1 MVCRFAPRTRSN
13 PASAVASPANLNWLV
28 EPARP
33 GDLPAITELVE
44 AVGGDLEDLL
54 PEQFLVGRV
63 GSTGR
68 GKIVGCC
75 RLKPYSGFH
84 ELASLAVDGEWR
96 NSGVGRSLVAGLVAW
111 YEGPIY
117 LICEDDVVDFFR
129 KFGFVL
135 IPMPEMPTGLQA
147 KWQRYVDQL
156 GHINV
161 MRRYAD

>member
-1 MVCRFAPRTRSN
+1 MD
-13 PASAVASPANLNWLV
+13 WIV

-33 GDLPAITELVE
+33 GDLPAIAELVT

-54 PEQFLVGRV
+54 AEQFLVGRG
-63 GSTGR
+63 GSTIGS
-68 GKIVGCC
+68 KIVGCG
-75 RLKPYSGFH
+75 RLKPYSGFC

-96 NSGVGRSLVAGLVAW
+96 NSGVGRSIVAELVTG
-111 YEGPIY
+111 YEGPVY

-129 KFGFVL
+129 RFGFVL
-135 IPMPEMPTGLQA
+135 IPMSEMLSGLRS
-147 KWQRYVDQL
+147 KWESYVAQL

>member
-1 MVCRFAPRTRSN
+1 M
-13 PASAVASPANLNWLV
+13 ASPEKFNCIV

-33 GDLPAITELVE
+33 EDLPAIAELVA

-54 PEQFLVGRV
+54 VEQFLVGRV
-63 GSTGR
+63 GSAIG
-68 GKIVGCC
+68 GKIVGCG
-75 RLKPYSGFH
+75 RLKSYSVFY

-96 NSGVGRSLVAGLVAW
+96 NNGLGRSIVAELVTW

-129 KFGFVL
+129 RFGFVL
-135 IPMPEMPTGLQA
+135 IPMSGMLSGLQS
-147 KWQRYVDQL
+147 KWQSYVAQL

>member
-1 MVCRFAPRTRSN
+1 M
-13 PASAVASPANLNWLV
+13 V

-33 GDLPAITELVE
+33 GDLPAIAELVA

-54 PEQFLVGRV
+54 TEQFLVGRA
-63 GSTGR
+63 GSTSR
-68 GKIVGCC
+68 GKIVGCG
-75 RLKPYSGFH
+75 RLKPYSGFC

-96 NSGVGRSLVAGLVAW
+96 NSGVGRSIVAELVTW

-129 KFGFVL
+129 RFGFVL
-135 IPMPEMPTGLQA
+135 IPMSGMLSGLES
-147 KWQRYVDQL
+147 KWERYVAQL